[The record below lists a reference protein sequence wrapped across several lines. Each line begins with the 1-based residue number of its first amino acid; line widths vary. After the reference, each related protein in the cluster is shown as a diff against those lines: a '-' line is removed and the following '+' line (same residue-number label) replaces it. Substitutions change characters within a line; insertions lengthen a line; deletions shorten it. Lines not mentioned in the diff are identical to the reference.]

1 MFKRNKMKIK
11 NLNNIFKMVKVKA
24 LSSYSL
30 ILDKNPKM
38 DYFIKLSSYF
48 LIAIILFFK
57 EFIKRIFIFFN
68 FIKID

>member
-24 LSSYSL
+24 LSSYSP

-48 LIAIILFFK
+48 HIAIILFFK